1 MLDRDVVED
10 LLKEELKERG
20 IRVPKGIFKKTL
32 TETFCRYTED
42 DYYEWLK
49 DNFQSFFNDSVPDW
63 DWIKERIEHYKRN

>member
-1 MLDRDVVED
+1 MLDRGVVKE

-20 IRVPKGIFKKTL
+20 IKIPRGISSEAL

-49 DNFQSFFNDSVPDW
+49 DNFKSFFNYENPDW
-63 DWIKERIEHYKRN
+63 DWIKDRIAHYKNN